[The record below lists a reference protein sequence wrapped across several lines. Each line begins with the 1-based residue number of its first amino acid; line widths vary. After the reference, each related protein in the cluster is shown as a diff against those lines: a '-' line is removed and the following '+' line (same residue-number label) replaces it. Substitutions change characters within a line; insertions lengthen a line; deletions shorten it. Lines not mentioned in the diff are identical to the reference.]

1 MTQLFSL
8 GFDSLPEGERF
19 ETRGRTIT
27 EADVV
32 AFSSLTGD
40 WHPQHTD
47 AVWAAS
53 SVFGER
59 IAHGMLLLSFA
70 VGLLPLDPE
79 RVLALRRV
87 EDAVFKR
94 PAFIGDTVHSE
105 GRIDSLSPVDERAG
119 LVTLAWRMVNQRGDT
134 LLRARTQVL
143 WAREG
148 APAGDNGAEGALVAT
163 GVLPL

>member
-1 MTQLFSL
+1 MAELFSL
-8 GFDSLPEGERF
+8 PFDQLHEGEQF
-19 ETRGRTIT
+19 TTRGRTVT

-32 AFSSLTGD
+32 GFSSLTGD

-94 PAFIGDTVHSE
+94 PAYIGDTVHAA
-105 GRIDSLSPVDERAG
+105 GRIDSLSPVDGRSG
-119 LVTLAWRMVNQRGDT
+119 LVTLAWRMENQHGA
-134 LLRARTQVL
+134 LLVRARTQVL
-143 WAREG
+143 WA
-148 APAGDNGAEGALVAT
+148 GDAERPEDESPGLPLTAA

>member
-1 MTQLFSL
+1 MPELFSL
-8 GFDSLPEGERF
+8 PFDRLNEGEQF
-19 ETRGRTIT
+19 ATRGRTVT

-70 VGLLPLDPE
+70 VGLLPFDPE

-87 EDAVFKR
+87 EDVVFKR
-94 PAFIGDTVHSE
+94 PAFIGDTVHAA
-105 GRIDSLSPVDERAG
+105 GRIDSLSPVDDRAG
-119 LVTLAWRMVNQRGDT
+119 LVTLAWRMENQHGEL

-143 WAREG
+143 WAGDG
-148 APAGDNGAEGALVAT
+148 ARPSDDSPGLPLTAA